1 MRVVLV
7 YVSAAAAVTQEDV
20 KVALEATLTQDGGPT
35 MTDFVTEWIEEGIEK
50 GLQKGQQQAM
60 INSILDILL
69 LRFDAAPPTVSQRLA
84 EIESIETLR
93 ELNRR
98 AVTADSLAE
107 FEQLLDT
114 YL

>member
-1 MRVVLV
+1 M
-7 YVSAAAAVTQEDV
+7 YVSAAAKVTQDDV
-20 KVALEATLTQDGGPT
+20 KAALETGFTQDGGMI
-35 MTDFVTEWIEEGIEK
+35 MTDLLTEWIEEKVEK

-60 INSILDILL
+60 VNSILDILL
-69 LRFDAAPPTVSQRLA
+69 LRFDAAPPTVSERLA
-84 EIESIETLR
+84 KIESIETLR